1 MNNLYA
7 RAKKVYQKGCQ
18 TKDLVA
24 ALDMRIIRDKNKD
37 VLTPLEKALNV
48 TVL

>member
-7 RAKKVYQKGCQ
+7 RTKKVYQKGSQ
-18 TKDLVA
+18 IKDLVA
-24 ALDMRIIRDKNKD
+24 ALDMRIIRDKSKD